1 MSKYDHS
8 PRTILRNLTLL
19 GIFAF
24 AVAACTPSSAQPETL
39 PLPTPIVEAAPNT
52 LVPPTEQFIIVTTD
66 ASQIQPTNTPEIVTP
81 TAILPT
87 LPAVQILTDMPPQ
100 WITGETEEQMMK
112 RMSDTIRAQIAA
124 TNPDQYAE
132 AQNQGLPENYLNAVV
147 NIDYESEHPWG
158 GTATFIGVNPATNE
172 SLFITASHVLLDDTS
187 AFHIKQPHSGTD
199 IVLTGDQMTIARA
212 PEGNF
217 YDLAVVKLN
226 FIPEGIQTFPI
237 TGTDLC
243 VTQQPVEGTLMR
255 AFAFPYMNL
264 SEGGKG
270 FTEFMSVGGVEVVGD
285 DATGKATCWWEANG
299 GALYIPTTM
308 PTRPGTSGALVLDAY
323 NQSIGIMKALSPHGA
338 AVMPIDK
345 ATLATLVAQTGFT
358 SLQTSP

>member
-8 PRTILRNLTLL
+8 PRRVLRNLAVL
-19 GIFAF
+19 GMFAF
-24 AVAACTPSSAQPETL
+24 AAAACAPSPTV
-39 PLPTPIVEAAPNT
+39 PVIPPTPIVEAAPSI
-52 LVPPTEQFIIVTTD
+52 VAPPTEQFIIVTPD
-66 ASQIQPTNTPEIVTP
+66 FSQIPPTPTPEIIMP
-81 TAILPT
+81 TALPIL
-87 LPAVQILTDMPPQ
+87 QILTDMPPQ
-100 WITGETEEQMMK
+100 WNTGETEEQMMK
-112 RMSDTIRAQIAA
+112 RMSDTIRAQIAG
-124 TNPDQYAE
+124 TNPDQFVE
-132 AQNQGLPENYLNAVV
+132 GQNQGLPENYLNAVV

-158 GTATFIGVNPATNE
+158 GTATFIGVNQATNE
-172 SLFITASHVLLDDTS
+172 SIFLTASHVLLDNTS
-187 AFHIKQPHSGTD
+187 SFHIKQPHSGMD
-199 IVLTGDQMTIARA
+199 MVLTGDQMTIARA

-255 AFAFPYMNL
+255 AFAFPYMNI

-270 FTEFMSVGGVEVVGD
+270 FTEFLSVGGVEVVGD
-285 DATGKATCWWEANG
+285 DVTGKATCWWEANG

-345 ATLATLVAQTGFT
+345 ATLATLIAQTGFT
-358 SLQTSP
+358 SSQTSP

>member
-1 MSKYDHS
+1 MSKYDRS
-8 PRTILRNLTLL
+8 PRRVLRDLAVL
-19 GIFAF
+19 GLFAF
-24 AVAACTPSSAQPETL
+24 AISACTSSPTIPVAA
-39 PLPTPIVEAAPNT
+39 PLNTPIVEAAPSLT
-52 LVPPTEQFIIVTTD
+52 APPTEQFIMATADTSLLI
-66 ASQIQPTNTPEIVTP
+66 PTNTPEIIVP
-81 TAILPT
+81 TALPV
-87 LPAVQILTDMPPQ
+87 LQILTEMPPQ
-100 WITGETEEQMMK
+100 WNTGETEEQMMK
-112 RMSDTIRAQIAA
+112 RMSDTIRASIAA
-124 TNPDQYAE
+124 TNPDQFAE

-147 NIDYESEHPWG
+147 NIDYESAHPWG
-158 GTATFIGVNPATNE
+158 GTATFIGVNTTTNE
-172 SLFITASHVLLDDTS
+172 SIFLTANHVLLDNTS
-187 AFHIKQPHSGTD
+187 PFHIKQPRSGMNNT
-199 IVLTGDQMTIARA
+199 IRGDQMTIARA

-226 FIPEGIQTFPI
+226 FIPEGVQAFPI

-270 FTEFMSVGGVEVVGD
+270 FTEFVSVGGVETVGD
-285 DATGKATCWWEANG
+285 DTTGRATCWWEANG

-338 AVMPIDK
+338 AVMPLDK
-345 ATLATLVAQTGFT
+345 ATLASLIAQTGFT
-358 SLQTSP
+358 SPQTSP